1 MEKLTAAFFERDA
14 TVCARKLIGCTF
26 RWKSTAGIVVETEA
40 YAEHGN
46 EACHLFSR
54 PSAREFVAKK
64 PAGSAYVYLNY
75 GIYWLVNVVCKNTVT
90 GDRGFVLIRALEPT
104 AGLAAMKKR
113 RNKERLR
120 ELCSGP
126 GKIGQALG
134 ITGKDHGK
142 NLTLPPEGNQ
152 SGFWTPDSD
161 DFEIETDRRIGISKA
176 KELEWRFL
184 MAGSEHVSIAVGK
197 GR

>member
-1 MEKLTAAFFERDA
+1 
-14 TVCARKLIGCTF
+14 
-26 RWKSTAGIVVETEA
+26 
-40 YAEHGN
+40 
-46 EACHLFSR
+46 
-54 PSAREFVAKK
+54 
-64 PAGSAYVYLNY
+64 
-75 GIYWLVNVVCKNTVT
+75 
-90 GDRGFVLIRALEPT
+90 
-104 AGLAAMKKR
+104 MKKR